1 MKRLALVFAAL
12 FAFGAA
18 AHAAGVIVPAEQRW
32 SPYSGALPT
41 CDDSW
46 VLGQVTYGFGATES
60 GFWASTLQIGG
71 YDRIR
76 EIGFRANG
84 LGYIPRRYCVARVA
98 LNDQS
103 FHLIVYQIKESLG
116 FVGFGWGV
124 DWCVVGLDRN
134 LAYAP
139 ACSALRPY
147 VTRFLGEKA
156 LTARY

>member
-1 MKRLALVFAAL
+1 MKRLALVFAAF

-18 AHAAGVIVPAEQRW
+18 AHAAGFVVPAEQRY
-32 SPYSGALPT
+32 SSYSGVLPP
-41 CDDSW
+41 CDDSG
-46 VLGQVTYGFGATES
+46 VLSEITNGFGATQSEY
-60 GFWASTLQIGG
+60 WASTLQIGG
-71 YDRIR
+71 YDRVR
-76 EIGFRANG
+76 EIGFRADG
-84 LGYIPRRYCVARVA
+84 LAYIPRRYCVARVA

-103 FHLIVYQIKESLG
+103 FHLVVYQIQESLG
-116 FVGFGWGV
+116 FVGLWRGV
-124 DWCVVGLDRN
+124 DWCVIGLDRN

>member
-1 MKRLALVFAAL
+1 MKRLALVFAAF

-18 AHAAGVIVPAEQRW
+18 AHAGGVVVPAEQRH
-32 SPYSGALPT
+32 SPYSGALSP

-46 VLGQVTYGFGATES
+46 ILGEITYGFGATES
-60 GFWASTLQIGG
+60 GFWASSLQIGG

-84 LGYIPRRYCVARVA
+84 LGYIPRRFCVARVA

-103 FHLIVYQIKESLG
+103 FHLIVYQIQESLG
-116 FVGFGWGV
+116 FVGFGQGV
-124 DWCVVGLDRN
+124 QWCVVGLDRN